1 MTSTLSGCPRPL
13 DRAFDTALLDLDG
26 VTYRGPEGI
35 PSAAPALEAARAAGM
50 TLVFVTNN
58 ASREP
63 GEVARHLADLGIAA
77 RPEEV
82 LTSGQVAVSLLA
94 ERLSPGDRVLVV
106 GGPALRAEVASRGL
120 VVVDSA
126 LDEPAAVIQG
136 WHPDVGWRQLAEAA
150 YAVRAGAYYL
160 VTNRD
165 TTLPNE
171 RGIAPGNG
179 SLVQAVV
186 TASGVEPESA
196 GKPAPRI
203 FKAAAEGASAQSPLV
218 IGDRLDTDIA
228 GARAAGIPA
237 LLVLTGVSTARDALF
252 ASPDERPSFIGE
264 TLACLAE
271 THPAPEFR
279 DGWWHVG
286 EASARVSRGSLDL
299 TGKPGIN
306 ATRVAC
312 VAAWA
317 AADSDDGIHVEYL
330 PELGIK

>member
-1 MTSTLSGCPRPL
+1 
-13 DRAFDTALLDLDG
+13 
-26 VTYRGPEGI
+26 
-35 PSAAPALEAARAAGM
+35 M
-50 TLVFVTNN
+50 TLVFITNN

-63 GEVARHLADLGIAA
+63 GEVARHLTELGIAA
-77 RPEEV
+77 LPEEV
-82 LTSGQVAVSLLA
+82 LTSGQVAVSMLA

-106 GGPALRAEVASRGL
+106 GGPALREGVAARGF

-126 LDEPAAVIQG
+126 SDEPAAVIQG
-136 WHPDVGWRQLAEAA
+136 WHPDVGWRQLAEAS

-160 VTNRD
+160 TTNRD

-179 SLVQAVV
+179 ALVQAVV

-196 GKPAPRI
+196 GKPSPRM
-203 FKAAAEGASAQSPLV
+203 FLTAAKGASARTPLV

-228 GARAAGIPA
+228 GARAAAIPA
-237 LLVLTGVSTARDALF
+237 LLVLTGIHTIRDTLLA
-252 ASPDERPSFIGE
+252 APHERPSFIGA

-271 THPAPEFR
+271 PQPGPEVR

-286 EASARVSRGSLDL
+286 GAAARVHDGVLEL
-299 TGKPGIN
+299 TETVGID
-306 ATRVAC
+306 AVRAGC
-312 VAAWA
+312 VAVWE
-317 AADSDDGIHVEYL
+317 AADRGEVVHVESL